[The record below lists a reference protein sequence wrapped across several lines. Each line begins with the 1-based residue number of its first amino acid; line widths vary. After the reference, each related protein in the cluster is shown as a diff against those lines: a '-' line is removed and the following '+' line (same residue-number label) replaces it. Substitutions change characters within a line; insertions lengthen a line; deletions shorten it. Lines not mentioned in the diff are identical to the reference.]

1 MDKKQPEV
9 SILLCGHVDSG
20 KTTITHLLTGKWTDT
35 HSEELKRG
43 ITIRLGY
50 ADADIY
56 KDNKTLTT
64 NKTKTLVRKISLVD
78 APGHETLM
86 ATMLSGSAIV
96 DGAILV
102 IAANETCPQPQTK
115 EHLMALEIM
124 GLKNI
129 ILVQNKIDLVDEA
142 QAVKN
147 YKEIQAFIK
156 GTIAEK
162 SPIIPLSAQHQA
174 NVEYLLEAIEK
185 NIKTPKRD
193 LKKDP
198 ILLIARSFD
207 INKPNTEIEKL
218 KGGVIGGS
226 LKQGKLKIG
235 DKLEI
240 KPGRKIEKQ
249 GKVSYEPI
257 KTEIVSIQ
265 TGSEQ
270 VKELIPGGNAAI
282 LTTLDPSFV
291 KADSLTGN
299 IAGLENKLP
308 ETYEKFKLKVHLLER
323 SVGTKEE
330 IKVEPIKKLEPL
342 MINVNAATTVG
353 VVTEVHKDVADIIL
367 KIPVSCDKKEK
378 LTISRRYG
386 TRWHLI
392 GLAEIV

>member
-1 MDKKQPEV
+1 MNKQPEI
-9 SILLCGHVDSG
+9 SILLAGHVDSG
-20 KTTITHLLTGKWTDT
+20 KTTITHLLTNKWTDT

-50 ADADIY
+50 ADANIY
-56 KDNKTLTT
+56 KDNKTYTT
-64 NKTKTLVRKISLVD
+64 KKTKTLIRKISLVD

-129 ILVQNKIDLVDEA
+129 IIVQNKIDLVDEA

-147 YKEIQAFIK
+147 YKEIKAFIK
-156 GTIAEK
+156 NTIAEK
-162 SPIIPLSAQHQA
+162 SPIIPLSAQHKA

-185 NIKTPKRD
+185 NLKTPKRD

-226 LKQGKLKIG
+226 LKQGKLKLK
-235 DKLEI
+235 DKIEI
-240 KPGRKIEKQ
+240 KPGRKIEKE
-249 GKVSYEPI
+249 GKVTYEPI

-265 TGSEQ
+265 TGNEQ

-308 ETYEKFKLKVHLLER
+308 PTWEKFKLKVHLLER

-342 MINVNAATTVG
+342 MINVNAATTLG
-353 VVTEVHKDVADIIL
+353 VVTEVHKDVADIPL
-367 KIPVSCDKKEK
+367 KIPVSCDKKER

-392 GLAEIV
+392 GWAEIV